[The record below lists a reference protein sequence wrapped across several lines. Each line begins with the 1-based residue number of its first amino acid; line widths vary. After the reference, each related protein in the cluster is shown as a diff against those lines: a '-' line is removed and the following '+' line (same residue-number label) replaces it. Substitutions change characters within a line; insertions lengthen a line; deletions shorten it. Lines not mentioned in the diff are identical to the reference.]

1 MYWVVLGTFALLVIS
16 MLVVGGLC
24 LVRERRRSPWSAMR
38 KANFDENRRAAPR
51 SR

>member
-1 MYWVVLGTFALLVIS
+1 MYWVVLGAFILLVIS

-24 LVRERRRSPWSAMR
+24 LARERRRPPWSATR
-38 KANFDENRRAAPR
+38 KARLDENRRAAPL